1 MSGGEPTFKLS
12 ARRLELLRA
21 MRREQ
26 GLASAREER
35 IPRRPEE
42 AAYPLSFS
50 QQRLW
55 FLDRLQPGSAAYNLP
70 TALRLQGPLDVPALE
85 RALAGVALRQAALR
99 TVFTVKDGEPE
110 QRVVQPA
117 PVPIPVV
124 DLGGLPPADRERTIR
139 RRVTAEARR
148 PFDLARGPLFRF
160 TLLRLGLADH
170 VALVTLHHIVSDA
183 WSMEVFVRELVT
195 LYRGTALPG
204 LPIQYTDFASWQ
216 RDWAQGGGLDEQLS
230 YWRQRL
236 AGAPTALELPTDRLR
251 SAVPSFRGASE
262 RLALPPALSAGL
274 QDLVRREDATPFM
287 AVLALLAALLRR
299 HTGQDDL
306 LIGSPIAN
314 RQRPEVEGLVGFFS
328 NTVVLRAELGGDP
341 TFRELL
347 GRARETILGAY
358 ARQDLPFERLVEELQ
373 PERSLGH
380 TPLFQVMLVH
390 QAAASAAPPELS
402 ELKIS
407 RLPAGSGVAR
417 IDLALTAFQGES
429 RLNLLAEYAA
439 DLFDP
444 TTVRRLLVRLEAL
457 AEAAAADPERRLSEL
472 PVFPE
477 SERHQVL
484 AGWNDWHLGNAE
496 PHPQPLLHRLF
507 EAQVARGPQRV
518 ALSWGGESVTYGE
531 LNHRANAL
539 ARHLRTLG
547 VKPDSVVALCMDRSA
562 DLMTSILAVLKA
574 GGAYLPLDPD
584 APADRTAF
592 MVSDGGVRIALVD
605 ERTAGAFAALGVQAV
620 RPADAVWGEG
630 RDNLAGG
637 AAADNLAYVIYTSGS
652 TGKPKGVMVPH
663 GAACGT
669 LLWRLACFSLV
680 PEDCILQ
687 NIAVTFDPSI
697 WQIFGALLSG
707 ARLLPVPPGA
717 ERDFAGLARTMA
729 SEGVTITDLAPPMLE
744 AFLEQEG
751 LDEIRRFRLLFA
763 GGQALPAE
771 LAERFRRRFPGAALQ
786 NIYGPTE
793 VAIDAA
799 TWTCAPLPAGRSVP
813 IGRPVAGKRL
823 LVLDAAL
830 DPAPAGVPGELY
842 VGGPGLAR
850 GYLGQP
856 ALTAE
861 RFVPDPWPDGD
872 PGARL
877 YRTGDLVRHL
887 ADGLLEFLGR
897 IDRQVKIRGF
907 RVELEEIEAVVA
919 RHPGVRD
926 STVLVGEDP
935 AGQPRIAAWFV
946 PAAEAPADA
955 DGLRAF
961 LRTRLPSYMVPSV
974 LMPLA
979 ALPRTVS
986 GKVDAQSLPAPAEA
1000 LGAPR
1005 GESHVPPRTSLER
1018 SVAAIWREVL
1028 GIEEVGID
1036 DNFFDRGG
1044 HSLLLIRVHAR
1055 LQKLLG
1061 REIPVLDLFNHP
1073 TIGAL
1078 ARHLAAGGE
1087 EEGDAVIE
1095 AARGRA
1101 REQAAAWTGTR
1112 DAGFD
1117 GIAIVGMAGR
1127 FPDAPDVAAFWSNL
1141 RQGKEAIRFFSDEEL
1156 LAAGV
1161 DPAALAQAHYVKARG
1176 ALDGIEFF
1184 DAPFFDV
1191 APREAELIDPQHRLF
1206 LECAWHALE
1215 DAGYDP
1221 GRFPGEI
1228 GVYAG
1233 VSANMYLLRN
1243 VLANPEILRSG
1254 GANQAMLGSDR
1265 DFLAT
1270 RVSYKLNLRGPSF
1283 TVQTAC
1289 STSLVATHLACR
1301 ALLGRECDM
1310 ALAGGVSATVPQVA
1324 GYPYQ
1329 EGGINSPDG
1338 HCRAFDAAAQGT
1350 VLGSG
1355 VGIVV
1360 LKRLS
1365 DALAAGDAIHAVI
1378 RGTAINNDGSV
1389 KVGYTAPGVEG
1400 QAAAIATAQALAG
1413 VSPDDIGYVEAHGTG
1428 TPLGDPIEIAALTRA
1443 FRAGTKRTGFC
1454 AIGSVKTN
1462 IGHLDAAAGIA
1473 GLIKTALALKHGEI
1487 PPSLHF
1493 HAPNPR
1499 IDFAASPFF
1508 VNAALREWQSGGA
1521 PRRAAVSSFGI
1532 GGTNAH
1538 AVLEE
1543 APAPS
1548 ETPAANARG
1557 HQLLV
1562 ISARS
1567 EPALEAATG
1576 NLARWLREHPD
1587 VPLADAAYTLQ
1598 AGRRPLAHRR
1608 VVVARGAEEAAS
1620 ALEARDP
1627 ERVLSRLAD
1636 GSRRPVVFLFPGQGS
1651 QYPGMGGGLY
1661 ESEPAYRNALDAC
1674 LEILAPHLDIDL
1686 RSALAGE
1693 GTGRLLQE
1701 TGLAQPALFAVE
1713 YALAKLWMEWGVRPE
1728 AMLGHSLGEYVAA
1741 CLAGVFS
1748 LEDALALV
1756 AVRGRLMQELPKG
1769 AMLAVPLP
1777 EEETLTLLAGGLS
1790 LAAVNAPSLS
1800 VIAGPE
1806 EAVEAVRARL
1816 AEHGVEARRLH
1827 TSHAFHSALVEPVLG
1842 PFAETV
1848 AKLRLSPPKIPYLSN
1863 LTGTWIRDSEAT
1875 DPAYWARHLRQPVRF
1890 GAGVAELLREP
1901 GRVLLEVG
1909 PGRTLS
1915 TLARRQAERG
1925 VVVLE
1930 SLRHPGLDV
1939 PDQAFLLGS
1948 LGRLWLAGAEL
1959 DWDGFHARERRRR
1972 AHLPLY
1978 PFERL
1983 RYWID
1988 ARSRPR
1994 EPAEAPDARPKVPAP
2009 AHSRPELATPWVEPR
2024 TETERQLAAIWAE
2037 VLGIAPVGVHDDFH
2051 ELGGHSLLALQ
2062 VLSRVRQALGTELPL
2077 RAIFDA
2083 PTVARLAVRIL
2094 EGETK
2099 AADGETLDEMLA
2111 RLEELSD
2118 EEAEALLASQG
2129 EVFGD

>member
-1 MSGGEPTFKLS
+1 VSGGESTFKLS

-21 MRREQ
+21 LRAQQ

-35 IPRRPEE
+35 IPRQP
-42 AAYPLSFS
+42 AAATWPLSFS

-70 TALRLQGPLDVPALE
+70 TALRLQGPLELLALA
-85 RALAGVALRQAALR
+85 RALTAVAARHGALR
-99 TVFTVKDGEPE
+99 TVFGAAEGGDGEPE
-110 QRVVQPA
+110 QRIVPPS

-124 DLGGLPPADRERTIR
+124 DLGGLPAAAREVAVR
-139 RRVTAEARR
+139 RLVTAEARR

-160 TLLRLGLADH
+160 SLLRLGPADH
-170 VALVTLHHIVSDA
+170 VALVTLHHIVADA
-183 WSMEVFVRELVT
+183 WSLEIFVRELVT
-195 LYRGTALPG
+195 LYRPGTALPEP
-204 LPIQYTDFASWQ
+204 PIQYTDFACWQ
-216 RDWAQGGGLDEQLS
+216 RGWASGGGLDQQLA

-251 SAVPSFRGASE
+251 PAVPSFRGGSE
-262 RLALPPALSAGL
+262 RLALAPAVSAGL

-287 AVLALLAALLRR
+287 AVLALFAVLLRR

-314 RQRPEVEGLVGFFS
+314 RHRPEVEGLIGFFS
-328 NTVVLRAELGGDP
+328 NTIVLRAELGGDP

-347 GRARETILGAY
+347 GRTRETTLGAH
-358 ARQDLPFERLVEELQ
+358 AHQDLPFERLVEELQ

-380 TPLFQVMLVH
+380 TPLFQVMLVL
-390 QAAASAAPPELS
+390 QTAPSAPPELA
-402 ELKIS
+402 ELRVS

-417 IDLALTAFQGES
+417 IDLALTAVQGEG
-429 RLNLLAEYAA
+429 RLHLLAEYAA
-439 DLFDP
+439 DLFDAA
-444 TTVRRLLVRLEAL
+444 TVRRLLARLATL
-457 AEAAAADPERRLSEL
+457 AAAAVEDPERRLSDL
-472 PVFPE
+472 PAMPE

-484 AGWNDWHLGNAE
+484 AEWNDWNLGTAAPHAE
-496 PHPQPLLHRLF
+496 PLLHRLF
-507 EAQVARGPQRV
+507 EAQVANGPERV
-518 ALSWGGESVTYGE
+518 ALSWGDDRVTYGE
-531 LNHRANAL
+531 LNRRANVL
-539 ARHLRTLG
+539 ARHLRALG
-547 VKPDSVVALCMDRSA
+547 AAPDSVIALCMDRSA

-584 APADRTAF
+584 APAERTAF

-605 ERTAGAFAALGVQAV
+605 ERTAGGLAALGVQAV
-620 RPADAVWGEG
+620 RPAEVLRVAEG
-630 RDNLAGG
+630 DPGNPAGG
-637 AAADNLAYVIYTSGS
+637 VAADNLAYVIYTSGS
-652 TGKPKGVMVPH
+652 TGKPKGIMVSH
-663 GAACGT
+663 RAACGT
-669 LLWRLACFSLV
+669 LLWRLACYSLSAA
-680 PEDCILQ
+680 DCILQ

-707 ARLLPVPPGA
+707 ARLLPVPPGGQQ
-717 ERDFAGLARTMA
+717 DFGQLARTMA
-729 SEGVTITDLAPPMLE
+729 REGVTITDLAPPMLE

-751 LDEIRRFRLLFA
+751 LEECRPFRLLFA

-771 LAERFRRRFPGAALQ
+771 LAERFRRQFPGAVLQ

-799 TWTCAPLPAGRSVP
+799 TWTCRPLPAGRSVP

-823 LVLDAAL
+823 VVLDGRL
-830 DPAPAGVPGELY
+830 EPVPAGVPGELY

-861 RFVPDPWPDGD
+861 RFVPDPWSDGE

-907 RVELEEIEAVVA
+907 RVELEEIEAAIA
-919 RHPGVRD
+919 RHPGVRE
-926 STVLVGEDP
+926 STVAVREDSS
-935 AGQPRIAAWFV
+935 GQPRIVAWFV
-946 PAAEAPADA
+946 PAAEAPVDA
-955 DGLRAF
+955 DGLRAA
-961 LRTRLPSYMVPSV
+961 LRTGLPSYMVPAALV
-974 LMPLA
+974 PLA

-986 GKVDAQSLPAPAEA
+986 GKVDPQALPEPEEVPG
-1000 LGAPR
+1000 GAR
-1005 GESHVPPRTSLER
+1005 AESHVPPATRLER
-1018 SVAAIWREVL
+1018 SIAAIWREVL
-1028 GIEEVGID
+1028 GVEDLGTG

-1078 ARHLAAGGE
+1078 ARHLAAGGG
-1087 EEGDAVIE
+1087 EEGDAVVE
-1095 AARGRA
+1095 AAIGRA
-1101 REQAAAWTGTR
+1101 REQAAWTG
-1112 DAGFD
+1112 ANEA
-1117 GIAIVGMAGR
+1117 IAIVGMAGR
-1127 FPDAPDVAAFWSNL
+1127 FPGAPDLAAFWANL
-1141 RQGKEAIRFFSDEEL
+1141 RQGREAIRFFSDEEL

-1161 DPAALAQAHYVKARG
+1161 DEAALARPHYVKARG
-1176 ALDGIEFF
+1176 ALDGIELF
-1184 DAPFFDV
+1184 DAPFFDI

-1221 GRFPGEI
+1221 GRYPGAI

-1243 VLANPEILRSG
+1243 VLANPEILQAG
-1254 GANQAMLGSDR
+1254 GANQAVLGADR

-1270 RVSYKLNLRGPSF
+1270 RVSYKLDLRGPSF

-1289 STSLVATHLACR
+1289 STSLVAAHLACR

-1310 ALAGGVSATVPQVA
+1310 ALAGGISATVPQIA
-1324 GYPYQ
+1324 GYYYQ
-1329 EGGINSPDG
+1329 EGAINSPDG

-1350 VLGSG
+1350 VMGSG
-1355 VGIVV
+1355 VGVVV

-1365 DALAAGDAIHAVI
+1365 DALAAGDSIHAVI
-1378 RGTAINNDGSV
+1378 RGTAINNDGAV
-1389 KVGYTAPGVEG
+1389 KVGYTAPSVDG
-1400 QAAAIATAQALAG
+1400 QAAAIAMAQAVAG
-1413 VSPDDIGYVEAHGTG
+1413 VSPDEIGYVETHGTG

-1443 FRAGTKRTGFC
+1443 FRAGTRRTGFC

-1473 GLIKTALALKHGEI
+1473 GLIKAALTLEHGEI

-1493 HAPNPR
+1493 REPNPR

-1508 VNAALREWQSGGA
+1508 VNAERRDWPRGGA
-1521 PRRAAVSSFGI
+1521 ARLAAVSSFGI

-1543 APAPS
+1543 APVAAPAGAS
-1548 ETPAANARG
+1548 RPF
-1557 HQLLV
+1557 QLLLL
-1562 ISARS
+1562 SARS
-1567 EPALEAATG
+1567 AAALEAATG
-1576 NLARWLREHPD
+1576 NLAAHLRRQPELS
-1587 VPLADAAYTLQ
+1587 LADAAYTLQ

-1608 VVVARGAEEAAS
+1608 VVVARDVAEAQA
-1620 ALEARDP
+1620 ALETRDP
-1627 ERVLSRLAD
+1627 ERVLTRIA
-1636 GSRRPVVFLFPGQGS
+1636 GTGQRPVVFLFPGQGS
-1651 QYPGMGGGLY
+1651 QYPGMGRGLY
-1661 ESEPAYRNALDAC
+1661 ESEPVYRDAFDSC
-1674 LEILAPHLDIDL
+1674 LEILSPHLGGLDL

-1693 GTGRLLQE
+1693 GRLLQE

-1713 YALAKLWMEWGVRPE
+1713 YALARLWMEWGVRPE

-1777 EEETLTLLAGGLS
+1777 EEETLALLEDGIS
-1790 LAAVNAPSLS
+1790 LAAVNAPALC
-1800 VIAGPE
+1800 VISGPE
-1806 EAVEAVRARL
+1806 DAVEAVRARL
-1816 AEHGVEARRLH
+1816 AGRGVEARRLH

-1842 PFAETV
+1842 PFTETV
-1848 AKLRLSPPKIPYLSN
+1848 RKMRLSPPRIPYLSN
-1863 LTGTWIRDSEAT
+1863 LTGTWVRDSEAT

-1890 GAGVAELLREP
+1890 GAAVAELLREP

-1909 PGRTLS
+1909 PGRTLAA
-1915 TLARRQAERG
+1915 LARRQTERG
-1925 VVVLE
+1925 AVVLE
-1930 SLRHPGLDV
+1930 SLRHPGV
-1939 PDQAFLLGS
+1939 EAPDQAFLLGS
-1948 LGRLWLAGAEL
+1948 LGRLWLAGAEV
-1959 DWDGFHARERRRR
+1959 DWDGFHAREQRRRVP
-1972 AHLPLY
+1972 LPLY
-1978 PFERL
+1978 PFERQ

-1988 ARSRPR
+1988 GRSRPR
-1994 EPAEAPDARPKVPAP
+1994 EPAEEPAARPQPAAP
-2009 AHSRPELATPWVEPR
+2009 AHTRPDLATPYVEPR
-2024 TETERQLAAIWAE
+2024 TDTERTLAGIWEE
-2037 VLGIAPVGVHDDFH
+2037 VLGIGPVGIHDDFH

-2062 VLSRVRQALGTELPL
+2062 VLSRVRQALGAALPL

-2083 PTVARLAVRIL
+2083 PTVARLAVRLL
-2094 EGETK
+2094 EGET
-2099 AADGETLDEMLA
+2099 AVADGETLDDLLA

-2118 EEAEALLASQG
+2118 DEAEALLASEPG
-2129 EVFGD
+2129 GGR